1 MLADGEPLL
10 RSQNHAGM
18 VSPNADPL
26 GMESI
31 EIADIEGVEYT
42 SLRRGEGELRLIPP
56 SDQIGV

>member
-1 MLADGEPLL
+1 
-10 RSQNHAGM
+10 
-18 VSPNADPL
+18 
-26 GMESI
+26 MESI